1 MYKYKEVFTFL
12 TDVVLIIFVFVE
24 LGRNSLCDVVLKL

>member
-24 LGRNSLCDVVLKL
+24 LGRNKPL

>member
-24 LGRNSLCDVVLKL
+24 LRRNKPL